1 MNIYDLFR
9 HMYTKNGEMGE
20 VGGYLLRCWEFVVQR
35 TAHAHLNDQYK
46 FPRESFLLLMQSEV
60 QKYDV

>member
-1 MNIYDLFR
+1 
-9 HMYTKNGEMGE
+9 MYTKNGEMGE